1 MGVLTTIRDFAR
13 DALSAADEFDGLT
26 PISEDKGVIGNE
38 VARALQ
44 KVGLMV
50 VVQTPGALRS
60 ATDARSTRLEG
71 IALTIQVGEN
81 AVTNSTGKRASDV
94 AEAVLAVLT
103 HKQLEG
109 TFEPLV
115 PREPP
120 LQLVPVP
127 ANLVGLTCLYHV
139 NFTTS
144 AGLTM
149 TTPTPTVATPTA
161 NTGTLSAITLACA
174 TAGATIHYTLDG
186 TAPSPNNGTHYTGA
200 FAGTAGQV
208 LRARA
213 GRWGYKASAF
223 LKVTLA

>member
-13 DALSAADEFDGLT
+13 DALSAADEFDGLDVL
-26 PISEDKGVIGNE
+26 SEDKGVIANE
-38 VARALQ
+38 VARAL
-44 KVGLMV
+44 KAVGLMV
-50 VVQTPGALRS
+50 VVQTPGAARS

-81 AVTNSTGKRASDV
+81 AVTNRTGKRASDV

-103 HKQLEG
+103 HQQLEG

-115 PREPP
+115 PRNPP
-120 LQLVPVP
+120 LQFVPVP
-127 ANLVGLTCLYHV
+127 GNLAGLTCLYHV
-139 NFTTS
+139 NFETS
-144 AGLTM
+144 AGLAM
-149 TTPTPTVATPTA
+149 STPTPTVAAPTG
-161 NTGTLSAITLACA
+161 NTSNLAAITLACA

-186 TAPSPNNGTHYTGA
+186 TAPSPNNGTLYTAA
-200 FAGTAGQV
+200 FVGTAGQI

-213 GRWGYKASAF
+213 GRWGYKASSF